1 MTNRSANLIYNCGD
15 LTATDWQSISL
26 STACLKV
33 IKCRKT
39 NFNKTWHADC
49 RDRAVSKI
57 LDWLVK

>member
-1 MTNRSANLIYNCGD
+1 MTNRSANLIYNCCD
-15 LTATDWQSISL
+15 LIATDWQSINL
-26 STACLKV
+26 SAACLRM

-49 RDRAVSKI
+49 RDKAVSKI

>member
-1 MTNRSANLIYNCGD
+1 MTNRSVNLIYNFGD
-15 LTATDWQSISL
+15 LTATDRQSINL
-26 STACLKV
+26 SAACSRM